1 METLRKIALP
11 ATKVFHNRSLSMN
24 LLHRQTCSNFRDMIK
39 VVFFVTWSRCL
50 WVTKNLKSMISPK
63 FWHVCRCSNLP
74 YFRDSWPK
82 LFLVKTY
89 HPKTTILTSENNFGL
104 LSVIMCDNI
113 WNMLC
118 FLWYSLLEILE
129 FLKHIAKFCI
139 FMGFR
144 GTFNTFVT
152 CTLRT
157 WNLKLI

>member
-1 METLRKIALP
+1 M
-11 ATKVFHNRSLSMN
+11 TKSSAFWLEVAQIWWV
-24 LLHRQTCSNFRDMIK
+24 LHLIGGVGCKQ
-39 VVFFVTWSRCL
+39 
-50 WVTKNLKSMISPK
+50 TKNMYGQISSAHQQAVDELSKKIKIFP
-63 FWHVCRCSNLP
+63 P
-74 YFRDSWPK
+74 GPK

-157 WNLKLI
+157 WKLKLI

>member
-1 METLRKIALP
+1 MLQFQRYDQGRIFCDLV
-11 ATKVFHNRSLSMN
+11 KVSLSHKKSEIN
-24 LLHRQTCSNFRDMIK
+24 DISKILA
-39 VVFFVTWSRCL
+39 CL
-50 WVTKNLKSMISPK
+50 SMQQFAILSWQLAKIISYNP
-63 FWHVCRCSNLP
+63 HIIS
-74 YFRDSWPK
+74 
-82 LFLVKTY
+82 Y

-118 FLWYSLLEILE
+118 FLWYLLLEILE
-129 FLKHIAKFCI
+129 FLKPNAKFCI

-157 WNLKLI
+157 WKLKLI

>member
-1 METLRKIALP
+1 
-11 ATKVFHNRSLSMN
+11 MN
-24 LLHRQTCSNFRDMIK
+24 LLHRQTCSYFWDMVEIG
-39 VVFFVTWSRCL
+39 VFVTWSWCL
-50 WVTKNLKSMISPK
+50 LVTKTLKSMISQK
-63 FWHVCRCSNLP
+63 FGHVCRCSNLP
-74 YFRDSWPK
+74 YFSDSWPK

-118 FLWYSLLEILE
+118 FLRYLLLEILE

-144 GTFNTFVT
+144 GTFTTFVT

-157 WNLKLI
+157 WKLKLI